1 MLRNRAIAAAGLLA
15 ALLFV
20 FGATVL
26 GARSSKPA
34 QIAGVSIDVMRMM
47 ADAKDLPTQQFDAI

>member
-1 MLRNRAIAAAGLLA
+1 MPRNRAVATAGLVA

-34 QIAGVSIDVMRMM
+34 QIAVLSIDVLQMM
-47 ADAKDLPTQQFDAI
+47 TDAKDLPTQQFEAI